1 MKRKRPPELKGKAG
15 LWTCQVCISGYLLT
29 EVNRSHAV
37 GYRMLKKKK
46 VQRHSFSDDEPN
58 NVRASFGKTANLV
71 YANDWEISMPRLE
84 TKRKTGRY
92 RDIPSGR
99 EKRPAERQRG
109 REVMDVGKPTALHS
123 LSLPGIVTPVSC

>member
-1 MKRKRPPELKGKAG
+1 MVLSSLHFWLFADRGQQKSCCRLQNA
-15 LWTCQVCISGYLLT
+15 Q
-29 EVNRSHAV
+29 
-37 GYRMLKKKK
+37 KKK
-46 VQRHSFSDDEPN
+46 VQRHSFSDDKPD
-58 NVRASFGKTANLV
+58 NVRASFSKTANLV
-71 YANDWEISMPRLE
+71 YANDCEVSMPRLE
-84 TKRKTGRY
+84 TIRKMGRY